1 MCMKIDFRKFNFLFL
16 HHGNI
21 IIIFGRTH
29 GKGKKINHTFFHCL
43 FHYSWH
49 VATYC
54 DTNCAT
60 PMNTLFQYIFSFSKH
75 VCLCFLSIN
84 LLRLLEYI
92 LFYYLCLF
100 FCISNNTTL
109 PPCFFCALSDSDFP
123 CFGIF
128 LQNFVAIF
136 FCCDFFHSFQL
147 MSSELIFWSRSNCL
161 YPFCWYFY
169 KFFST
174 YFFHTNF
181 FWYFFLSLFHVDALL
196 TYAVELFCF
205 FLFSFLPQKMRNC
218 NIMFFCWTWKHK
230 INWCYFCSVKEG
242 VIYVYVFFLNKREKI
257 FKNLWSLWNL

>member
-1 MCMKIDFRKFNFLFL
+1 MIKYRFLSKKIS
-16 HHGNI
+16 I
-21 IIIFGRTH
+21 VFGRTH

-49 VATYC
+49 VATFC

-136 FCCDFFHSFQL
+136 FLLWFFFTLFNSWALSSSFGLVQIVYIL
-147 MSSELIFWSRSNCL
+147 FVDIFI
-161 YPFCWYFY
+161 
-169 KFFST
+169 
-174 YFFHTNF
+174 NF
-181 FWYFFLSLFHVDALL
+181 FRPIFF
-196 TYAVELFCF
+196 
-205 FLFSFLPQKMRNC
+205 
-218 NIMFFCWTWKHK
+218 
-230 INWCYFCSVKEG
+230 
-242 VIYVYVFFLNKREKI
+242 
-257 FKNLWSLWNL
+257 